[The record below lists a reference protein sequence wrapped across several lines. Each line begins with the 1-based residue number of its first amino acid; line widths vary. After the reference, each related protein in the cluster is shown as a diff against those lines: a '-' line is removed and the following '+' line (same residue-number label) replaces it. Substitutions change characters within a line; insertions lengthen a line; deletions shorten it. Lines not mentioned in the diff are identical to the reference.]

1 MAATRS
7 QSLSFLTRSI
17 TVKPVPL
24 GSDTKKTV
32 IFEAELIAFCCS
44 HNLMARPHSQQ
55 NPCSLLWTT
64 TALPGVCISGKVRN
78 AIGHQLITL
87 LLAAKDLAGLN
98 TWIARVL
105 ALRTLLIFYPEKT
118 QKKFLSDRKRI
129 KASSVEKTIK
139 AILE

>member
-32 IFEAELIAFCCS
+32 IFEAELIAS
-44 HNLMARPHSQQ
+44 VAAII
-55 NPCSLLWTT
+55 LWRGRIVNKTLV
-64 TALPGVCISGKVRN
+64 AFVDNNSVRGVCISGKVRN